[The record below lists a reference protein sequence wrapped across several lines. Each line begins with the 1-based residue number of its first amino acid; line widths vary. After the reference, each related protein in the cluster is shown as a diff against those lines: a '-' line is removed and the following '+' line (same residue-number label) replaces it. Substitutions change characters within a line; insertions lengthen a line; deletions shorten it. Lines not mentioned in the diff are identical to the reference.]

1 MLLAVYVRS
10 SVMVMVKIFR
20 LLILVIL
27 AANFFATQVV
37 ADSVRCQMFLEILHE
52 KSELMTKLKA
62 QGNSP
67 DPALEKRVG
76 RLERLETRIRARP
89 ERQFWNGL
97 KLFETDEDVRIA
109 VESGEL
115 VALDKRPPLTT
126 GQITYDYTLPEARL
140 LARQIT
146 FDFVQRLKEKSLY
159 SENIKLLITSAV
171 RPVSFQRKLIAD
183 GAPAATRSSHTY
195 GIAFDIAKKWF
206 EENNPEVARVLHQTL
221 RQYANRGEIHLVRE
235 DHIGVW
241 HVAITPSKL
250 ENLREQI
257 SKGVTFDHLW
267 GDNPDSMPASLAR
280 PIE

>member
-1 MLLAVYVRS
+1 
-10 SVMVMVKIFR
+10 MVMVKIFR
-20 LLILVIL
+20 LLSLMVL
-27 AANFFATQVV
+27 AINFFATPSL
-37 ADSVRCQMFLEILHE
+37 ADTNRCRLFLEILHE

-67 DPALEKRVG
+67 DPALKKRVG

-89 ERQFWNGL
+89 ERQFWSGHR
-97 KLFETDEDVRIA
+97 LFETDSDVKTA

-126 GQITYDYTLPEARL
+126 GKITYAYTLPEARL

-146 FDFVQRLKEKSLY
+146 FDFVQRLKEKALY

-171 RPVSFQRKLIAD
+171 RPVSFQRKLISD
-183 GAPAATRSSHTY
+183 GAPAATRSSHSY

-206 EENNPEVARVLHQTL
+206 EENNPEVAKVLHQTL
-221 RQYANRGEIHLVRE
+221 RQYANRGDIHLVRE
-235 DHIGVW
+235 DYTGAW
-241 HVAITPSKL
+241 HVAITPKHL
-250 ENLREQI
+250 ENLKEQI

-267 GDNPDSMPASLAR
+267 SGNDGKFRQIKSSEASS
-280 PIE
+280 PH